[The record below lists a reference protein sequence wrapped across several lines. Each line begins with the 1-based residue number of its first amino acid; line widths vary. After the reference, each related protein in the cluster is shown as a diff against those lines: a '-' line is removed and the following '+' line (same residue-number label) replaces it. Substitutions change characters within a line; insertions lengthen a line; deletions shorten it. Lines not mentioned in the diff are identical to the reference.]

1 MLIAG
6 NDEVKNVTIKSRRS
20 PDLFGFVLIGMVRGL
35 AAWSAYAVLEF
46 LASSVIIRLT
56 RPYARFT
63 TWHWAL
69 TGLLAAGYL
78 AAGTISGI
86 LLGVMLFLL
95 RNTRRLSGGQAGVVI
110 GHAATFILMLAI
122 TLHVATQPAAPDI
135 WWKLILIPVALL
147 IFLGLSIYSQVW
159 SERFG
164 LLVNPW
170 VAAALF
176 LGGGQIS
183 ALQFLGMARQLGI
196 FIQPWYYAGIGILW
210 LVALAAAVVGRRCR
224 EAWDLERTLS
234 WMAISMATILMTASF
249 GLGIERDPL
258 DRPQVPLGGDAS
270 RPNVVLIVMD
280 AVRADHLSV
289 GGYGRDTTP
298 NLRKLAADA
307 TWYSQAVSAADVTL
321 SSHASIFTSLYPSW
335 HGAYCHPPDADFG
348 RPIGPVPTMA
358 ELLEQSGYHTL
369 GVAANLYLRSQFGL
383 ERGFQQFRIP
393 RPVPVLPTE
402 SWYMLRNAMRR
413 VIGWFTDTAQFDR
426 LYSRGDAVNREF
438 FAMLRKQSPAQ
449 APFFA
454 FFNYMDAHFPYIP
467 PAPFDGLFPGREPGI
482 GQADLAA
489 LARQSA
495 GGRVSLVY
503 TRHTASQYDG
513 GIAYMD
519 AQIGQLVNWLKR
531 EGQYENTMIIVT
543 ADHGESFG
551 EKGLFQHGNSVYA
564 NLLHVGLLVKYPH
577 SAHIGVVNTPVSL
590 VDILPTVL
598 KAAGV
603 KAPASLQGEDLLD
616 PAATAP
622 RKLFSE
628 SFPCPVTH
636 EPECPA
642 GCTMRAV
649 VSWPDKYIFTSSG
662 KSELYELRQDPQETH
677 NLLGSRSQTAQSL
690 STELNAWVRTM
701 PAGQNPIHVAG
712 AGRALP
718 SAMLR
723 RPALLSMPVGAAE
736 PDERDR

>member
-1 MLIAG
+1 
-6 NDEVKNVTIKSRRS
+6 
-20 PDLFGFVLIGMVRGL
+20 MVRGL

-63 TWHWAL
+63 AWHWAL
-69 TGLLAAGYL
+69 TGELAAGYL
-78 AAGTISGI
+78 AAGAISGI
-86 LLGVMLFLL
+86 VQGMMFFLL
-95 RNTRRLSGGQAGVVI
+95 RHTKRLDGGQVGVVM
-110 GHAATFILMLAI
+110 GHAASFTLMLAI
-122 TLHVATQPAAPDI
+122 TIHIATQPAAPDI

-164 LLVNPW
+164 LLTNPW
-170 VAAALF
+170 VAAGLF
-176 LGGGQIS
+176 LGGGQLS

-196 FIQPWYYAGIGILW
+196 FIQPWYYAGIGILL
-210 LVALAAAVVGRRCR
+210 LVAMAAAVVGRRCR
-224 EAWDLERTLS
+224 EAGNRERILN
-234 WMAISMATILMTASF
+234 WIAIAMAAILMTAGV
-249 GLGIERDPL
+249 GLGIERGIP
-258 DRPQVPLGGDAS
+258 DAPHIPVAGNAL
-270 RPNVVLIVMD
+270 RPNVILIVMD
-280 AVRADHLSV
+280 TVRADHLSIA
-289 GGYGRDTTP
+289 GYSRDTTP
-298 NLRKLAADA
+298 NLRKMAADA

-321 SSHASIFTSLYPSW
+321 SSHASIFTGLYPSW

-358 ELLEQSGYHTL
+358 ELLAESGYQTL
-369 GVAANLYLRSQFGL
+369 GVAANLYLRPQFGL

-402 SWYMLRNAMRR
+402 SWYMLRNSIRR
-413 VIGWFTDTAQFDR
+413 AIGWFTDTAQFDR
-426 LYSRGDAVNREF
+426 LYSRGEAVNREF
-438 FAMLRKQSPAQ
+438 FAMLRKQSPAP

-482 GQADLAA
+482 AQADLAA

-495 GGRVSLVY
+495 AGRVSPVY

-513 GIAYMD
+513 GIAYID
-519 AQIGQLVNWLKR
+519 AQIGQLVDWLKR
-531 EGQYENTMIIVT
+531 EGEYENTMIVVT

-551 EKGLFQHGNSVYA
+551 EKGLFQHGNSLYA

-577 SAHIGVVNTPVSL
+577 SAHTGVVNTPVSL
-590 VDILPTVL
+590 LDILPTVL

-603 KAPASLQGEDLLD
+603 KAPAILQGEDLLD

-636 EPECPA
+636 KPECPA

-649 VSWPDKYIFTSSG
+649 LSWPDKYIFTGNG
-662 KSELYELRQDPQETH
+662 KSELYELRQDPEEAH
-677 NLLGSRSQTAQSL
+677 NLLGSLAQKAQTLSQ
-690 STELNAWVRTM
+690 ELNAWVKSM
-701 PAGQNPIHVAG
+701 PAIPGEPNPVHVAG
-712 AGRALP
+712 AGRAHP

-723 RPALLSMPVGAAE
+723 RPALLSIPVGSGE
-736 PDERDR
+736 PDEPDR